1 MSASASSDRGH
12 TMIISVP
19 AKVNDNIAV
28 GDGTSAEPIDINSDG
43 DDQGVLERVVFYY
56 PVKGAE
62 GESYM
67 TEVNEIMKKNA
78 LFSPEDLG
86 FIPRSPPFERPMK
99 ESKAATIAVNK
110 SRDMKSLGREELLTD
125 NVIDMFVSWLVSDYE
140 VFNDGPFIL
149 TFVHAFS
156 RFNHLQQSPY
166 LYEKNHNF
174 KSNNNNYYVFSIQH
188 TTKLREDGPEYVVEH
203 FLPRI
208 GVDLFDCKLLLF
220 PLVDQNHYSLMVV
233 ANPAF
238 AERVYENCSKTMPW
252 PG

>member
-1 MSASASSDRGH
+1 MN
-12 TMIISVP
+12 IPVP

-43 DDQGVLERVVFYY
+43 DDQGMLERVVFYY

-86 FIPRSPPFERPMK
+86 FIPRSPPFERPKK
-99 ESKAATIAVNK
+99 ESKSIISVNK
-110 SRDMKSLGREELLTD
+110 RDMKSLRREKLLTD
-125 NVIDMFVSWLVSDYE
+125 NVIDVFVSWLVSDYE
-140 VFNDGPFIL
+140 VFNDGPVIL
-149 TFVHAFS
+149 TLFVHAFS

-188 TTKLREDGPEYVVEH
+188 TTKLREVGPEYVVDR
-203 FLPRI
+203 FLPKI
-208 GVDLFDCKLLLF
+208 GVKLFDCKLLLF

-238 AERVYENCSKTMPW
+238 AERVYENCSSTKPW

>member
-1 MSASASSDRGH
+1 MN
-12 TMIISVP
+12 IPVP

-86 FIPRSPPFERPMK
+86 FIPRSPPFERPKK
-99 ESKAATIAVNK
+99 ESKSIISVNK
-110 SRDMKSLGREELLTD
+110 RDMKSLRREKLLTD

-188 TTKLREDGPEYVVEH
+188 TTKLREDGPKYVVERI
-203 FLPRI
+203 LPNI

-233 ANPAF
+233 ANPVF
-238 AERVYENCSKTMPW
+238 AERVYENCSSTKPW

>member
-1 MSASASSDRGH
+1 
-12 TMIISVP
+12 MIIPVP

-238 AERVYENCSKTMPW
+238 AERVYENCSSTKPW

>member
-1 MSASASSDRGH
+1 
-12 TMIISVP
+12 MIISVP

-28 GDGTSAEPIDINSDG
+28 GDGTSAEPIELNSDG
-43 DDQGVLERVVFYY
+43 DDPGVIGDIVFTY
-56 PVKGAE
+56 PVTGAE

-67 TEVNEIMKKNA
+67 TDVDEIMKKNA

-99 ESKAATIAVNK
+99 ESKAATIAVNN

-156 RFNHLQQSPY
+156 RFNHLQQSPH
-166 LYEKNHNF
+166 LYEKNDNF
-174 KSNNNNYYVFSIQH
+174 KNNNYYVFSIQH
-188 TTKLREDGPEYVVEH
+188 TTKLREVGPEYVVDQ
-203 FLPRI
+203 FLPKI
-208 GVDLFDCKLLLF
+208 GVKLFDCKLLLF

-238 AERVYENCSKTMPW
+238 AERVYERCSKTMPW

>member
-1 MSASASSDRGH
+1 MN
-12 TMIISVP
+12 IPVP

-43 DDQGVLERVVFYY
+43 DDPGVLEKVVFYY

-67 TEVNEIMKKNA
+67 TDVNKIMKKNA

-99 ESKAATIAVNK
+99 ESKSSISVNK
-110 SRDMKSLGREELLTD
+110 RDMKSLGRKKLLTD
-125 NVIDMFVSWLVSDYE
+125 NVIDVFVSWLVSDYE
-140 VFNDGPFIL
+140 VFNDGPSIL

-156 RFNHLQQSPY
+156 RFNHLQQSPH

-188 TTKLREDGPEYVVEH
+188 TTKLREDGPKYVVDRI
-203 FLPRI
+203 LPRI

-238 AERVYENCSKTMPW
+238 AERVYENCSSTKPW

>member
-1 MSASASSDRGH
+1 
-12 TMIISVP
+12 MIISVP

-28 GDGTSAEPIDINSDG
+28 GDGTSAEPIELNSDG
-43 DDQGVLERVVFYY
+43 DDPGVIGDIVFTY
-56 PVKGAE
+56 PVTGAE
-62 GESYM
+62 GELY
-67 TEVNEIMKKNA
+67 TTDVNEIMKKNA

-110 SRDMKSLGREELLTD
+110 SRDMKSLGREEFLTD

-156 RFNHLQQSPY
+156 RFNHLQQSPH
-166 LYEKNHNF
+166 LYEKNDNF
-174 KSNNNNYYVFSIQH
+174 KNNNYYVFSIQH
-188 TTKLREDGPEYVVEH
+188 TTKLREVGPEYVVDQ
-203 FLPRI
+203 FLPKI
-208 GVDLFDCKLLLF
+208 GVKLFDCKLLLF

-233 ANPAF
+233 ANPVF
-238 AERVYENCSKTMPW
+238 AERVYENCSSTKPW

>member
-1 MSASASSDRGH
+1 
-12 TMIISVP
+12 MIISVP

-86 FIPRSPPFERPMK
+86 FIPRSPPFERPKK
-99 ESKAATIAVNK
+99 ESKSATIAVNK
-110 SRDMKSLGREELLTD
+110 SRDMKSLRREKLLTD
-125 NVIDMFVSWLVSDYE
+125 NVIDVFVSWLVSDYE
-140 VFNDGPFIL
+140 VFNDGPVIL
-149 TFVHAFS
+149 TLFVHAFS

>member
-1 MSASASSDRGH
+1 
-12 TMIISVP
+12 MIISVP

-28 GDGTSAEPIDINSDG
+28 GDGTSAEPIELNSDG
-43 DDQGVLERVVFYY
+43 DDPGVIGDIVFTY
-56 PVKGAE
+56 PVTGAE
-62 GESYM
+62 GELY
-67 TEVNEIMKKNA
+67 TTDVNEIMKKNA

-156 RFNHLQQSPY
+156 RFNHLQQSPH
-166 LYEKNHNF
+166 LYEKNDNF
-174 KSNNNNYYVFSIQH
+174 KNNNYYVFSIQH
-188 TTKLREDGPEYVVEH
+188 TTKLREVGPEYVVDQ
-203 FLPRI
+203 FLPKI
-208 GVDLFDCKLLLF
+208 GVKLFDCKLLLF

-233 ANPAF
+233 ANPVF
-238 AERVYENCSKTMPW
+238 AERVYENCSSTKPW

>member
-1 MSASASSDRGH
+1 
-12 TMIISVP
+12 MIISVP

-28 GDGTSAEPIDINSDG
+28 GDGTSAEPIEFDSDG
-43 DDQGVLERVVFYY
+43 DDQGVIEDVVFRY
-56 PVKGAE
+56 PVTGAE

-67 TEVNEIMKKNA
+67 TDVDEIMKKNA

-99 ESKAATIAVNK
+99 ESKSTVEVNK
-110 SRDMKSLGREELLTD
+110 RRDMKSLGREELLTD

-140 VFNDGPFIL
+140 VFNDGPVIL
-149 TFVHAFS
+149 TFVHSFS

-174 KSNNNNYYVFSIQH
+174 KNNNYYVFSIQH
-188 TTKLREDGPEYVVEH
+188 TTKLREDGPEYVVERI
-203 FLPRI
+203 LPKI
-208 GVDLFDCKLLLF
+208 GVELFDCKLLLF

-233 ANPAF
+233 ANPVF
-238 AERVYENCSKTMPW
+238 AERVYEHCSSTRPW

>member
-56 PVKGAE
+56 PVTGAE

-67 TEVNEIMKKNA
+67 TDVDEIMKKNA

-86 FIPRSPPFERPMK
+86 FIPRSPPFERPKK
-99 ESKAATIAVNK
+99 ESKSIISVNK
-110 SRDMKSLGREELLTD
+110 RDMKSLRREKLLTD
-125 NVIDMFVSWLVSDYE
+125 NVIDVFVSWLVSDYE
-140 VFNDGPFIL
+140 VFNDGPVIL